1 MRKCKCV
8 ALLLACLLL
17 VQTALAGSVYAE
29 EKAEDSGLNMEFKSA
44 AVVLVEKSTGTVL
57 FEKNSHE
64 KRPIASVTK
73 IMTMLL
79 TMEAIDSGALSFDDI
94 VTVSERAKSMGGSTI
109 YLETGE
115 QMTVRDILKGIA
127 VMSAN
132 DGCVAIAEHIAGS
145 EEEFINMMNHRA
157 AELGMNDTHFS
168 CTNGLDDENNYS
180 SAYDVALMSRELLKH
195 EKITEFTTIWMDSLR
210 NGTFELANTNK
221 LIKYYDGATGL
232 KTGFTSKAMY
242 CVSASAKRNNMEFV
256 AVILGGPTSQDRFS
270 EAMRLLDYGFNGFT
284 MKEGVKGGEEIANIA
299 LQKGVVDHVVGVSER
314 DFGMLVKKNE
324 KSELTYEINLDPN
337 LTAPINKGDKIGEMD
352 FYIAGNKVGTVSILA
367 NDSVEKQN
375 FFFVFKK
382 LLQCWVND
390 QA

>member
-1 MRKCKCV
+1 MRKSKCIAV
-8 ALLLACLLL
+8 LLACLFI

-29 EKAEDSGLNMEFKSA
+29 EKTEDTGLNMEIKSA
-44 AVVLVEKSTGTVL
+44 EAVLIEKETGTVL

-73 IMTMLL
+73 VMTMLL
-79 TMEAIDSGALSFDDI
+79 TMEAIDSGALSFDEI

-115 QMTVRDILKGIA
+115 QMSVHDILKGIA

-145 EEEFINMMNHRA
+145 EEEFINMMNKRA
-157 AELGMNDTHFS
+157 SELGMNDTHFS

-180 SAYDVALMSRELLKH
+180 CAYDVALMSRELLKH

-210 NGTFELANTNK
+210 NGAFQLANTNK
-221 LIKYYDGATGL
+221 LVKYYDGATGL

-242 CVSASAKRNNMEFV
+242 CVSASAKRNNMEFI
-256 AVILGGPTSQDRFS
+256 AVILGGPTSQVRFS
-270 EAMRLLDYGFNGFT
+270 EAMKLLDYGFNGFT
-284 MKEGVKGGEEIANIA
+284 VKEGVKEGEEIANIA
-299 LQKGVVDHVVGVSER
+299 LQKGVVDYVTGISER
-314 DFGMLVKKNE
+314 DFGMLVKKTE
-324 KSELTYEINLDPN
+324 KSELTYEINLIQN
-337 LTAPINKGDKIGEMD
+337 LTAPVKQGDKVGEMD
-352 FYIAGNKVGTVSILA
+352 FYIAGNKVGTVAILA
-367 NDSVEKQN
+367 NETVEKQN
-375 FFFVFKK
+375 FFFIFKK

-390 QA
+390 QQ

>member
-8 ALLLACLLL
+8 AVLLACLLL
-17 VQTALAGSVYAE
+17 VQIALAGSVYAE
-29 EKAEDSGLNMEFKSA
+29 EKTEDTGLNMDFKSA
-44 AVVLVEKSTGTVL
+44 EAILVEKETGTVL

-115 QMTVRDILKGIA
+115 QMSVRDILKGIA

-145 EEEFINMMNHRA
+145 EEEFINMMNSRA

-168 CTNGLDDENNYS
+168 CTNGLDDDNNYS
-180 SAYDVALMSRELLKH
+180 CAYDVALMSRELLKH

-210 NGTFELANTNK
+210 NGAFQLANTNK
-221 LIKYYDGATGL
+221 IVKYYDGATGL

-242 CVSASAKRNNMEFV
+242 CVSASAKRNNMEFI

-270 EAMRLLDYGFNGFT
+270 EAMKLLDYGFNGFT
-284 MKEGVKGGEEIANIA
+284 VKEGVKEGEEIANIA
-299 LQKGVVDHVVGVSER
+299 LQKGVVDHVTGISER
-314 DFGMLVKKNE
+314 DFGMLVKKTE
-324 KSELTYEINLDPN
+324 KSELTYEINLVQD
-337 LTAPINKGDKIGEMD
+337 LTAPVKQGDKVGEMD
-352 FYIAGNKVGTVSILA
+352 FYIAGNKVGTVAILA
-367 NDSVEKQN
+367 NESVEKQN

-390 QA
+390 Q